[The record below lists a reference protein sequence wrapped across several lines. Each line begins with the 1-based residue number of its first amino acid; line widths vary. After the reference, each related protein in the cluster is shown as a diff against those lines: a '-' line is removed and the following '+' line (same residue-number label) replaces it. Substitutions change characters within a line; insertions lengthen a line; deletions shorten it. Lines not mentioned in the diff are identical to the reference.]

1 LPGIAD
7 ELLPL
12 EAPFAAT
19 LGFGRAATFL
29 VAAATFFFAIG
40 FDRAA
45 RADFPADPAFFLAD
59 ACGFA
64 LRFVVTRLAERG
76 AGPFRADLAGVAR
89 RAALR
94 LAIAPVLSEP

>member
-19 LGFGRAATFL
+19 LGFGRATFF

-45 RADFPADPAFFLAD
+45 PADFPADPAFFLAD

-76 AGPFRADLAGVAR
+76 AGPLRADLAGVAR